1 MRKKLFYFFQSVI
14 IYIFY
19 FLSKIIGLKLS
30 RFFFSLIFKKIGNL
44 FKSKKIIY
52 DNLNRIKP
60 GISQLE
66 KEKIINK
73 MWSNYGKTF
82 IEYVYLGSFKKKSNH
97 IILKNR
103 KVIDE
108 IAKKNKPVIFISGHF
123 ANYELMSMELTKA
136 NIKLATIYR
145 PLNNMFLNPY
155 MEYLRKTFICK
166 NQIKKGLN
174 GVKESLEYIKKGYSV
189 ALMVDQRVSEGPRI
203 SFFNGEAHTTTLPA
217 QLSSRFDCDI
227 VPIYISRDKNDIF
240 EMEILDPINILES
253 EKKNKELIMKK
264 VNQTIEKLI
273 LRDPGQWI
281 LTHNRWK

>member
-1 MRKKLFYFFQSVI
+1 MRKKFFYFFQSVI
-14 IYIFY
+14 IYMFY
-19 FLSKIIGLKLS
+19 ILSKIIGLKLS
-30 RFFFSLIFKKIGNL
+30 RVFFSLIFKKIGNL

-97 IILKNR
+97 IVLKNR
-103 KVIDE
+103 EVIDE

-145 PLNNMFLNPY
+145 PLNNVFLNPY
-155 MEYLRKTFICK
+155 MEYLRKNFVCK

-174 GVKESLEYIKKGYSV
+174 GVKESLDYIKKGYSI

-227 VPIYISRDKNDIF
+227 VPIYISRDKNDVF
-240 EMEILDPINILES
+240 EMEILNPINILEN
-253 EKKNKELIMKK
+253 EKKNKELITKK
-264 VNQTIEKLI
+264 VNKTIEKLI

>member
-1 MRKKLFYFFQSVI
+1 MRKKFFYFFQSVI

-30 RFFFSLIFKKIGNL
+30 RIFFSLIFKKIGNL

-52 DNLNRIKP
+52 DNLDRIKP

-66 KEKIINK
+66 KDKIINK

-82 IEYVYLGSFKKKSNH
+82 IEYVYLGSFKKRSNH
-97 IILKNR
+97 IIIKNR
-103 KVIDE
+103 GVIDE

-155 MEYLRKTFICK
+155 MEYLRKTFVCK

-174 GVKESLEYIKKGYSV
+174 GVKESLDYIKKGYSV

-217 QLSSRFDCDI
+217 QLSSRFGCDI

-253 EKKNKELIMKK
+253 ERKNKELITKK